1 MTTTLRQNLSDG
13 LRLRS
18 PLQVMFVA
26 GVGLFIAC
34 VMAGLGTYLVQQ
46 RTLPD
51 ILLNH
56 LQEGDALVTAG
67 NFGAAVDAYRT
78 AALLIP
84 DDVEAL
90 LRLHSAA
97 NRAGDAESVWW
108 ALSRAFAL
116 VPGDVRVLY
125 GLGEAHL
132 DDGQLQL
139 ALVSFER
146 AFAAAP
152 VAELAYKVGFV
163 HQQQG
168 HSAEAIEWLE
178 RALMIDADHAN
189 ARALLSSLQ
198 RPQP

>member
-1 MTTTLRQNLSDG
+1 LTTTLRQNLSDG

-34 VMAGLGTYLVQQ
+34 VIAGLGTYLVQQ
-46 RTLPD
+46 RTLPN

-56 LQEGDALVTAG
+56 LQEGDALVAAG
-67 NFGAAVDAYRT
+67 NFHAAVDAYRT
-78 AALLIP
+78 ATLLIP
-84 DDVEAL
+84 DDIEAL

-97 NRAGDAESVWW
+97 SRAGDNESAWW
-108 ALSRAFAL
+108 ALSRAFVL

-132 DDGQLQL
+132 ADGQLQL

-146 AFAAAP
+146 AFAAAR
-152 VAELAYKVGFV
+152 VAELAYKVGYV
-163 HQQQG
+163 HQKQG
-168 HSAEAIEWLE
+168 HSAEAIEWLQ
-178 RALMIDADHAN
+178 RALVLDANHADARTLLN
-189 ARALLSSLQ
+189 ALQ
-198 RPQP
+198 RSQP